1 MGDVSGFHYGFCLGK
16 YSDVYA
22 MKDDTARE
30 FLRQFRVFLWQK
42 EATANKYKVLGWR
55 HNDIGIGEIDNDLG
69 YPEFKDCND
78 SNGDHFIRSIIDQR
92 NDMIAKY
99 DKTLRSA
106 AEDEEREIERKKDA
120 IRADF
125 EWAMERTKQR
135 EEQQDEEAF
144 QKRNRMDAAN
154 SMIQAD
160 LAKRKKLQKQRA
172 LYKEA
177 VEFNRKILA
186 AAKAKR
192 KEKK

>member
-30 FLRQFRVFLWQK
+30 FLRQFRVYLWQR

-55 HNDIGIGEIDNDLG
+55 HNDIGIGEIDNELD

-78 SNGDHFIRSIIDQR
+78 SHGDDFIRSIIDQR
-92 NDMIAKY
+92 NDCIAKY

-125 EWAMERTKQR
+125 EWAMARTKQR
-135 EEQQDEEAF
+135 EEQQYEEAF

-154 SMIQAD
+154 AMIQAD
-160 LAKRKKLQKQRA
+160 LCKKKKLQKERA
-172 LYKEA
+172 LAKEWEA
-177 VEFNRKILA
+177 INRKAI
-186 AAKAKR
+186 AKR
-192 KEKK
+192 QSK